1 MPARDEK
8 GGHPTASVIIRT
20 VSEESGEITTLLGE
34 LQNGDRSVEA
44 RLLEMVR
51 HELHVMA
58 RKCMAGERPD
68 HTLQPTALVNEV
80 YLRVLGDRIPP
91 LKDRTHFFSI
101 AATAMR
107 RVLIDHAR
115 AAQSGKRGG
124 GMQRT
129 DLDEVFAFTDGRAEE
144 MIQLDRAL
152 NGLAAM
158 DERQS
163 RIVEMRFFAGMN
175 EEEIAEVLTLS
186 VRTVRREWRLARAWL
201 YRELSGGNA
210 VGTSA

>member
-1 MPARDEK
+1 
-8 GGHPTASVIIRT
+8 
-20 VSEESGEITTLLGE
+20 
-34 LQNGDRSVEA
+34 
-44 RLLEMVR
+44 
-51 HELHVMA
+51 
-58 RKCMAGERPD
+58 
-68 HTLQPTALVNEV
+68 
-80 YLRVLGDRIPP
+80 
-91 LKDRTHFFSI
+91 
-101 AATAMR
+101 
-107 RVLIDHAR
+107 
-115 AAQSGKRGG
+115 
-124 GMQRT
+124 MQRT

>member
-1 MPARDEK
+1 
-8 GGHPTASVIIRT
+8 
-20 VSEESGEITTLLGE
+20 
-34 LQNGDRSVEA
+34 
-44 RLLEMVR
+44 
-51 HELHVMA
+51 
-58 RKCMAGERPD
+58 
-68 HTLQPTALVNEV
+68 
-80 YLRVLGDRIPP
+80 
-91 LKDRTHFFSI
+91 
-101 AATAMR
+101 
-107 RVLIDHAR
+107 
-115 AAQSGKRGG
+115 
-124 GMQRT
+124 MQRT
-129 DLDEVFAFTDGRAEE
+129 DPDEVFAFTDGRAEE

-186 VRTVRREWRLARAWL
+186 VRTVRREWRLALIAKAATKRTARAWL